1 MCVKLKCGWEI
12 VWSIF
17 KLTFSWWRSLS
28 YRNQSWTG
36 FYMIWPSAMIEFN
49 QKKRKMYFFRSLS
62 NIYDGQKQPPHVFYI
77 KGVLKKFAI
86 FTGKHLCWSLFL
98 TILQACSF
106 ITKRLQHMCFLVK
119 FAKFLRTTKRFYER
133 LLLELLAEIVTI
145 YK

>member
-1 MCVKLKCGWEI
+1 MALRHDRV
-12 VWSIF
+12 
-17 KLTFSWWRSLS
+17 
-28 YRNQSWTG
+28 Q
-36 FYMIWPSAMIEFN
+36 P
-49 QKKRKMYFFRSLS
+49 KKRKMYLFRSLS